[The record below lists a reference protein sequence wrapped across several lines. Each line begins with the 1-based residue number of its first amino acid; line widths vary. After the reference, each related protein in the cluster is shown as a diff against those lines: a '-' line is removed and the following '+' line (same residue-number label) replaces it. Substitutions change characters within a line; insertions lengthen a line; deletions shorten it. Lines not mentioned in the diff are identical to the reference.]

1 MSDYLDRYARR
12 KSVCHR
18 LPNSLKVAI
27 ALGMILC
34 ALSLPLDRWPMLG
47 ALLVVAYIG
56 LTLAGVP
63 LRYLGRRLLLFLPMM
78 VLLTISLPASQGF
91 LRGWDLMGV
100 IVLRSTVSLL
110 SMIWLVNVL
119 PFDELLVTLRRW
131 RCPAILTAML
141 SFMYRFSYIMW
152 DELERMQTA
161 RRVRSFGRG
170 SLKFAWHSRTQM
182 LGMLLL
188 RGLTRAERVH
198 GAMCSR
204 GWTGD
209 IVHLEIAPAEDKSIP
224 QA

>member
-12 KSVCHR
+12 RSVCHR
-18 LPNSLKVAI
+18 LPNSLKIAI
-27 ALGMILC
+27 TLGIILC
-34 ALSLPLDRWPMLG
+34 ALSIPLDRWPILG
-47 ALLVVAYIG
+47 VLLVVIYFG

-63 LRYLGRRLLLFLPMM
+63 LRYLGRRLLLFVPMM
-78 VLLTISLPASQGF
+78 FLLTISLPASQGF
-91 LRGWDLMGV
+91 VRGWDLMGV
-100 IVLRSTVSLL
+100 IVLRSTVSLF
-110 SMIWLVNVL
+110 SVIWLVNVL
-119 PFDELLVTLRRW
+119 PFDELLVMLRRW
-131 RCPAILTAML
+131 RCPAILPAML

-170 SLKFAWHSRTQM
+170 GLRFAWHSRTQM

-204 GWTGD
+204 GWTGE
-209 IVHLEIAPAEDKSIP
+209 IVHLEDTPSDHESFED
-224 QA
+224 A

>member
-12 KSVCHR
+12 RSVCHR
-18 LPNSLKVAI
+18 LPNSLKIAI
-27 ALGMILC
+27 TLGFILC
-34 ALSLPLDRWPMLG
+34 ALSIPLDRWPILG
-47 ALLVVAYIG
+47 ALLVFIYFG

-63 LRYLGRRLLLFLPMM
+63 LRYLGRRLLLFVPMM

-91 LRGWDLMGV
+91 VRGWDLMGV
-100 IVLRSTVSLL
+100 IILRSSVSLF
-110 SMIWLVNVL
+110 SAIWLVNVL
-119 PFDELLVTLRRW
+119 PFDELLLTLRRW
-131 RCPAILTAML
+131 TCPAILPAML

-161 RRVRSFGRG
+161 RRVRSFGREG
-170 SLKFAWHSRTQM
+170 LRFAWRSRIQM

-204 GWTGD
+204 GWTGE
-209 IVHLEIAPAEDKSIP
+209 IVHLEDAPSENESLRDA
-224 QA
+224 

>member
-1 MSDYLDRYARR
+1 
-12 KSVCHR
+12 
-18 LPNSLKVAI
+18 
-27 ALGMILC
+27 
-34 ALSLPLDRWPMLG
+34 
-47 ALLVVAYIG
+47 
-56 LTLAGVP
+56 
-63 LRYLGRRLLLFLPMM
+63 LLLFLPMM

-100 IVLRSTVSLL
+100 IILRSTVSLL
-110 SMIWLVNVL
+110 SVIWLVNVL

-131 RCPAILTAML
+131 KCPAILTAML

-152 DELERMQTA
+152 AELERMQTA

-170 SLKFAWHSRTQM
+170 SLKFAWRSRTQM

-188 RGLTRAERVH
+188 RGLSRAERVH

-204 GWTGD
+204 GWTGQ
-209 IVHLEIAPAEDKSIP
+209 IVHLDAAPTDNESTP

>member
-1 MSDYLDRYARR
+1 MSEYLDRYARR
-12 KSVCHR
+12 RSVCHH
-18 LPNSLKVAI
+18 LPNNLKI
-27 ALGMILC
+27 AFTVGMILC
-34 ALSLPLDRWPMLG
+34 ALSIALDRWPVLG
-47 ALLVVAYIG
+47 ALLVVAYFG

-91 LRGWDLMGV
+91 MRGWDLMGV

-110 SMIWLVNVL
+110 SVIWLVNVL
-119 PFDELLVTLRRW
+119 PFDVLLVTLRRW
-131 RCPAILTAML
+131 KCPALLTAML

-161 RRVRSFGRG
+161 RRMRSFGRG
-170 SLKFAWHSRTQM
+170 GLNFAWQSRSRM

-204 GWTGD
+204 GWTGE
-209 IVHLEIAPAEDKSIP
+209 IVHLEAAHTDNEPIH
-224 QA
+224 QV